1 MTDTATEVYKGKQN
15 SITVRFVRNGAPVS
29 FQSAPRWNLLNDNG
43 DTIQTG
49 TAQSGSNGEWTAV
62 FTIPTDYEPLGG
74 TPDEDM
80 ILEVFG
86 TDTNRKE
93 RSTERELHMIDFAD
107 DYLPEG
113 VVWFKG
119 QPLTDVLVTSKPI
132 TTLSATIQNGAGEG
146 VLTIPSVTRGT
157 ARQVRNTSDVPDRF
171 DVGSKA
177 ITTWQT
183 EVTLSGAFD
192 LPESTVPYLIYYTI
206 TTADGVEQVVHQ
218 LFWTNNRVINLMMRL
233 RSYLDKARLT
243 EIDPNM
249 QWSDNELV
257 AATYEGLQYVN
268 GYEPMTTYWRQSDL
282 PMPLDSYWMY
292 ASAHYLLNTRYLA
305 EGMTKFN
312 FTGLNTTLDNDRTE
326 ALVYKID
333 ELTTRLQMLTNAK
346 KSAITSEGKGMADPT
361 ATSTVGSRSIGL
373 LGLSINPTNNR
384 VSTRSQARMRR
395 FTGL

>member
-1 MTDTATEVYKGKQN
+1 MADTATEVYKGQQN
-15 SITVRFVRNGAPVS
+15 SIKVRFVRSGAPVT
-29 FQSAPRWNLLNDNG
+29 FLTAPRWNLLNDNG
-43 DTIQTG
+43 DVIQTG
-49 TAQSGSNGEWTAV
+49 TAQAGGAGEWVAT

-80 ILEVFG
+80 LLEVFG
-86 TDTNRKE
+86 TDSSRKE
-93 RSTERELHMIDFAD
+93 RSTERELHMIDYAD

-113 VVWFKG
+113 VIWFKG
-119 QPLTDVLVTSKPI
+119 QPLEDTLVTNKVI
-132 TTLSATIQNGAGEG
+132 TAVSAVIQNGAG
-146 VLTIPSVTRGT
+146 VDVMTVPSVTRAT
-157 ARQVRNTSDVPDRF
+157 ARQVRNVSDVPDRF
-171 DVGSKA
+171 DVGTKA
-177 ITTWQT
+177 ITQWHTP
-183 EVTLSGAFD
+183 VTLSSSFD

-233 RSYLDKARLT
+233 RGYLDKARLT

-268 GYEPMTTYWRQSDL
+268 SYEPMTTYWRQSDL
-282 PMPLDSYWMY
+282 PMPLDPYWMA

-333 ELTTRLQMLTNAK
+333 ELTTRLQMLTSAK

-361 ATSTVGSRSIGL
+361 ATSSVGSRSIGL

-384 VSTRSQARMRR
+384 VSHRSAARMRR